1 MLEGCRTIVARGTVV
16 IGMLSLAA
24 ATTFGQSPAAAHQQG
39 PKLHLSDAPPDQQVE
54 VLTYCNGIYRVIT
67 KEGTPVEYG
76 EFDLRFKTDS
86 GPDGPAPGTPV
97 LINAGM
103 RDDRGFVIFFAP
115 GEISAFIKS
124 KCQ

>member
-1 MLEGCRTIVARGTVV
+1 MLKGCGTIVVRGTVV
-16 IGMLSLAA
+16 IGLLGLAA
-24 ATTFGQSPAAAHQQG
+24 AATFGQSPAAAHQQG

-54 VLTYCNGIYRVIT
+54 ALTYCNGMYRVIT

-76 EFDLRFKTDS
+76 EFDLRFETDA